1 MVRYGVQITA
11 VTVGIEQT
19 SEYKH
24 ALVWSDCLL

>member
-19 SEYKH
+19 S
-24 ALVWSDCLL
+24 ALWI